1 MRDALPHAFLWV
13 WLLAFLALNAMRLM
27 VSRLYRERARSA
39 HELNV
44 RARFAVIANSLGGA
58 AWGTLAATVI
68 LFGRDAP
75 DEALLI
81 FFILATFA
89 TFQAANPSRYPAAYY
104 GWLACS
110 MAPTLVAAAL
120 QPGEMYRTLTLVGTL
135 FVAAVSLIGRHSY
148 LYLIASITKRQ
159 ENERL
164 MEDLT
169 RQKETLDVAIRAKT
183 HFLAAA
189 SHDLRQPMQAA
200 VLLVESLQERVTDPE
215 TRKIVRSIRSSVRSM
230 AALLNAI
237 LDISR
242 FDAGTVKPERSHFRV
257 NNVLDRLRTSFAQQ
271 AAERN
276 LNLHVLRSSAVIE
289 SDQIL
294 LYRIL
299 ANIVGNALRYTERG
313 RVLVG
318 CRRRA
323 GSLVIEV
330 WDTGPGIPEDELGEI
345 FREFYQLGNPARDRD
360 QGLGLGLAIVD
371 RTTKLLDHPLRVR
384 SRVGHGSMFSVQVP
398 LGSAEGIQSADRSRR
413 ADWASLEGCMV
424 LVVDDET
431 EIRAAMTILLEGW
444 GCRVTAVASAAEVR
458 DWLAASS
465 DVPDVVVSDYRLPGE
480 QNGINVIHLV
490 RETHPGTVGILVTGD
505 IAPQVLRDAEA
516 SGFKLLHKPL
526 RPARLR
532 SLLGNAW
539 RDRVASVRALE
550 QHETA

>member
-1 MRDALPHAFLWV
+1 MRDALPHAFLWS
-13 WLLAFLALNAMRLM
+13 WLAAFLALNAVRMTA
-27 VSRLYRERARSA
+27 SSAYRQRPQSER
-39 HELNV
+39 ELSV
-44 RARFAVIANSLGGA
+44 WSRFAVIANSLGGA

-110 MAPTLVAAAL
+110 MTPTLAAAAL
-120 QPGEMYRTLTLVGTL
+120 QPGEMYRMLALVGAF
-135 FVAAVSLIGRHSY
+135 FVAAVSIIGRHSHRD
-148 LYLIASITKRQ
+148 LIQAIVKRQ
-159 ENERL
+159 EGERL

-169 RQKETLDVAIRAKT
+169 RQKEMLDVAIRAKT

-200 VLLVESLQERVTDPE
+200 VLLVESLQERVTEPE
-215 TRKIVRSIRSSVRSM
+215 TRRIVRSIRSSVRSM

-276 LNLHVLRSSAVIE
+276 LNLHVVRSSAVVE

-294 LYRIL
+294 LYRVL
-299 ANIVGNALRYTERG
+299 ANIVSNALRYTERG

-323 GSLVIEV
+323 GCLVIEV
-330 WDTGPGIPEDELGEI
+330 WDTGPGIPEDELGGI

-398 LGSAEGIQSADRSRR
+398 LGSAEGIQTTDRSRR
-413 ADWASLEGCMV
+413 ADWASLEGCRV

-431 EIRAAMTILLEGW
+431 EIRAAMSILLEGW
-444 GCRVTAVASAAEVR
+444 GCRVTAVGSAAEVR
-458 DWLAASS
+458 DWLAGSS

-480 QNGINVIHLV
+480 QNGLNIIHMV
-490 RETHPGTVGILVTGD
+490 RDSHPGTVGILVTGD

-539 RDRVASVRALE
+539 RERVANLRALE
-550 QHETA
+550 QRETA